1 MIFGHPLVSEP
12 PQASGRES
20 MIDPGFLRRN
30 LTAAEHYWQTSTR
43 RDLQRG
49 EAGDHSGAGTT
60 PPLPP

>member
-1 MIFGHPLVSEP
+1 
-12 PQASGRES
+12 